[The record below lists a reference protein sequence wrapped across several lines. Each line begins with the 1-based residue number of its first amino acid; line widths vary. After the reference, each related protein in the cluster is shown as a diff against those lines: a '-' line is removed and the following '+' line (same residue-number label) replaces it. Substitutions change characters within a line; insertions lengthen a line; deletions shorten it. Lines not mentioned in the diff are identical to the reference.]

1 MEIEERD
8 YYKDIDTADDFP
20 LCSSSR
26 PRDLSLPPLPESYR
40 IHDVE
45 VVLSGEPLDK
55 VLLLCKQTQHG
66 IDCKFRIGEYHVPSQ
81 RWVDR
86 I

>member
-55 VLLLCKQTQHG
+55 VLLLRKQTQHG
-66 IDCKFRIGEYHVPSQ
+66 IDCKFRIGEYPVPSQ